1 MRTVSDVQVS
11 ADGRLAAWVQTDV
24 VPAVGDPTV
33 AGGKPY
39 APPRYRSRI
48 HLRPLSNLARRQ
60 PTEFTRGEY
69 GDRAPRF
76 SPDAAK
82 LAFLRSSE
90 AGSPPQLHV
99 MPVGGGEPERLT
111 SHKAGV
117 FAFAWAPGGERIAYL
132 SLGEHEEVAAKN
144 GQPRRIVRR
153 YWRGDGAGVIA
164 QATAQL
170 YLLDLAKG
178 EPRRVTDLAE
188 SPRLLAFA
196 PDGESVWL
204 AVPSGERAAGEFR
217 ADIVLFELSTGAASV
232 RAKDLIGL
240 SSLQPSPD
248 GAWLAYTASQR
259 QDDVAAEGGVWLL
272 DARAERAKPR
282 LLTGDVATP
291 PSAGGDSRLGAYPFG
306 PTWSADSSA
315 LTVLVND
322 AGASGLARLT
332 LDGALAPLAAPATI
346 AASGRVV
353 TAFATPAAPGD
364 VTALLISE
372 TPDRPGEVSALL
384 AGGREARL
392 SHANDAW
399 CRRLELVSP
408 TGPFTAGEVAA
419 PYWVLRPTSPRKDGA
434 AVVEVHGGPHTN
446 YGYGFQF
453 EFQLLA
459 ARGYAV
465 IFGNPRGSS
474 SYGHTFATSMLGR
487 YGSVDADDVMA
498 FAEAGAARL
507 GRKKAP
513 LHLTG
518 GSYGGFMTN
527 WLIGQTTRFRSAV
540 TQRSISNWTSMYGT
554 SDIGPWFV
562 NRELAGV
569 PWGDVEALWR
579 QSPIKY
585 ADKIETPLLIVHSE
599 EDYRCPI
606 EQAEQLFSVLKHLGK
621 VETEFFRV
629 PGEGHELSRSG
640 RPDRRIARLEAIV
653 GWFEAHP

>member
-1 MRTVSDVQVS
+1 MRTVSDVQTS
-11 ADGRLAAWVQTDV
+11 ADGRLGAWVVTDV
-24 VPAVGDPTV
+24 VPAVGDPS
-33 AGGKPY
+33 AADGKSY
-39 APPRYRSRI
+39 TPPRYRSRI
-48 HLRPLSNLARRQ
+48 HVRPLAGLSKRQ
-60 PTEFTRGEY
+60 ATEFTRGAY
-69 GDRAPRF
+69 ADRSPRF

-117 FAFAWAPGGERIAYL
+117 TAFAWAPGGARIAYL
-132 SLGEHEEVAAKN
+132 SLGEHEETAAKN
-144 GQPRRIVRR
+144 GQPRRITRR
-153 YWRGDGAGVIA
+153 YWRGDGAGVIP

-170 YLLDLAKG
+170 YLLEPGKG
-178 EPRRVTDLAE
+178 EPRRVTNLEE

-196 PDGESVWL
+196 PGGESVWL

-217 ADIVLFELSTGAASV
+217 ADIVLLDLTTGATSV

-248 GAWLAYTASQR
+248 GRWLAYTASQR

-272 DARAERAKPR
+272 DARAQRAKPR
-282 LLTGDVATP
+282 LLSGEVATP
-291 PSAGGDSRLGAYPFG
+291 PSAGGDSRFGAYPFG
-306 PTWSADSSA
+306 PAWSADGSA

-332 LDGALAPLAAPATI
+332 LDGALEPLGAAG
-346 AASGRVV
+346 GRVV
-353 TAFATPAAPGD
+353 TAFAAPAAGG
-364 VTALLISE
+364 VAALFISE

-384 AGGREARL
+384 ASGREVRL
-392 SHANDAW
+392 SHENAAW

-408 TGPFTAGEVAA
+408 TGPFTAGDAAA
-419 PYWVLRPTSPRKDGA
+419 PYWVMRTKSPRQDGA
-434 AVVEVHGGPHTN
+434 AVVEIHGGPHTN

-474 SYGHTFATSMLGR
+474 SYGHTFATSMLGK

-507 GRKKAP
+507 GRKKVP

-527 WLIGQTTRFRSAV
+527 WLIGQTTRFRSAA
-540 TQRSISNWTSMYGT
+540 TQRSICNWTSMYGT

-562 NRELAGV
+562 ERELAGV

-585 ADKIETPLLIVHSE
+585 AGSIETPLLIVHSE

-621 VETEFFRV
+621 AETEFFRV